1 MATTA
6 LMSGL
11 EFDALPYEEGRRCEL
26 LEGELIPTASP
37 TLEHQT
43 VVQNLQVALVA
54 HFKAHR
60 GQGRVWSDAEFALD
74 RDYRVRPVVFVLL
87 EDRLSSVDRHKIPIP
102 GAPDIA
108 VEVISPSERAAADT
122 QAKLEAYLRHGTQ
135 EVWQV
140 FPKSKSVV
148 IHRGAASTLL
158 ATGEHITTPLLN
170 GFSLDPATL
179 FQNNE

>member
-1 MATTA
+1 
-6 LMSGL
+6 
-11 EFDALPYEEGRRCEL
+11 
-26 LEGELIPTASP
+26 
-37 TLEHQT
+37 
-43 VVQNLQVALVA
+43 
-54 HFKAHR
+54 
-60 GQGRVWSDAEFALD
+60 
-74 RDYRVRPVVFVLL
+74 
-87 EDRLSSVDRHKIPIP
+87 
-102 GAPDIA
+102 
-108 VEVISPSERAAADT
+108 VISPSERAAADT